1 MSVIG
6 IFEHING
13 IVIGRP
19 QDGRYYTEYKEA
31 WRRIL
36 TEAGRSDLP
45 VLYNASFGHNEPKCI
60 IPYGLK
66 AEIDTEKLTFKILE
80 SAVKN

>member
-1 MSVIG
+1 MDDITLNTKSVAT
-6 IFEHING
+6 
-13 IVIGRP
+13 
-19 QDGRYYTEYKEA
+19 YTH
-31 WRRIL
+31 